1 MYFFSWIRC
10 PLWARVAWGWQ
21 NFHGQIKITGP
32 GQKKITRAG
41 PGRKTIARPGRAG
54 QLFLA
59 ARPDGPGRP
68 AANYG
73 SDPNIQKQ

>member
-1 MYFFSWIRC
+1 MGLKKFPR
-10 PLWARVAWGWQ
+10 A
-21 NFHGQIKITGP
+21 GP
-32 GQKKITRAG
+32 GQIKITRAG
-41 PGRKTIARPGRAG
+41 PGWAGPKKKLPGPGRAG

-73 SDPNIQKQ
+73 S